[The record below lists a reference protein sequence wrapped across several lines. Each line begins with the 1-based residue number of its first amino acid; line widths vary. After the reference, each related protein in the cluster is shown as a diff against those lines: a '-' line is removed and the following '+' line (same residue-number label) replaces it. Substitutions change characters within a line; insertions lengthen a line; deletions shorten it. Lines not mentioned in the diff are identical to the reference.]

1 MRTSRRGTAP
11 AHPRPAAAVAALAE
25 IKTQLVRVE
34 DLVQDSLALVRV
46 GNIQPTSQDLRGAV
60 AAWAAEWQG

>member
-1 MRTSRRGTAP
+1 
-11 AHPRPAAAVAALAE
+11 
-25 IKTQLVRVE
+25 VRVE

-46 GNIQPTSQDLRGAV
+46 GNIQPTSQDLGGAV